1 MQGANQNVQ
10 TFFGNK
16 TADEGDLADRF
27 WRLAVVERPFLKVD
41 AMVDDGDFGFQRRIS
56 GDESVCRRLIAGCDE
71 ARIAENRGG
80 WIFCAMDVKCMDSN
94 AVGDIETFCGLCGE
108 QGGKIREFRMDMLDV
123 QLLKSYAKGVKQFT
137 VLQQ

>member
-27 WRLAVVERPFLKVD
+27 GRLAVVERPFLKVD

-56 GDESVCRRLIAGCDE
+56 GDESVCRRLVAGCDE
-71 ARIAENRGG
+71 ARIAEESGR
-80 WIFCAMDVKCMDSN
+80 WIFCAMDVN
-94 AVGDIETFCGLCGE
+94 AWIPTLEEILRRFAAFAASRAGRSANSAC
-108 QGGKIREFRMDMLDV
+108 K
-123 QLLKSYAKGVKQFT
+123 
-137 VLQQ
+137 